1 MPRVTVKSEVL
12 DWAVARSG
20 KDRAKLMK
28 RFAKLD
34 QWERGEVDPTLK
46 QLEDFARATYTPLGY
61 LLLEEPPED
70 KLPIRD
76 FRTVMGRPP
85 RRPTPNLLD
94 TVYLM
99 QRRQDW
105 MREFLELH
113 DAEQLD
119 FIGSATLRTP
129 VIELAGRIRAKL
141 GFGTNWAALH
151 ATWEDALR
159 AMKLAIEEIRVL
171 VFVNG
176 VVGNNTSRTLD
187 PEEFRGFV
195 LTDPV
200 APLIFVNGNDA
211 KGAQMFTFAHE
222 LAHLWLGETGVFAL
236 PNLQPGEN
244 RVEEYC
250 NQVAAEFLI
259 PAVALHEAWDR
270 RANLGHGFQPL
281 ARQFKVSAVVAARRA
296 LDERLINWNEF
307 MALYQSQ
314 GQKVKKKSGGD
325 FFKTQNN
332 RVGVRFAMAVD
343 RATRE
348 GSLLY
353 RDAYNLTG
361 LTSDT
366 FKKYLGKIQTR
377 LRCSTS
383 SGRSSC

>member
-1 MPRVTVKSEVL
+1 
-12 DWAVARSG
+12 
-20 KDRAKLMK
+20 
-28 RFAKLD
+28 
-34 QWERGEVDPTLK
+34 
-46 QLEDFARATYTPLGY
+46 
-61 LLLEEPPED
+61 
-70 KLPIRD
+70 
-76 FRTVMGRPP
+76 
-85 RRPTPNLLD
+85 
-94 TVYLM
+94 M

-113 DAEQLD
+113 DAERLD

-129 VIELAGRIRAKL
+129 VIELASRIRAKL
-141 GFGTNWAALH
+141 GFGVNWAALH

-159 AMKLAIEEIRVL
+159 AMKAAIEEIRVL

-176 VVGNNTSRTLD
+176 IVDNNTHRPLD

-236 PNLQPGEN
+236 PNLQPSEN

-250 NQVAAEFLI
+250 NKVAAEFLV
-259 PAVALHEAWDR
+259 PAEALREVWNR
-270 RANLGHGFQPL
+270 RENLAHGFQPL
-281 ARQFKVSAVVAARRA
+281 ARQFKVSALVAARRA
-296 LDERLINWNEF
+296 LDEGLINRNEF
-307 MALYQSQ
+307 MVFYQ
-314 GQKVKKKSGGD
+314 GQVRRVKKKSGGD
-325 FFKTQNN
+325 FFRTQNN
-332 RVGVRFAMAVD
+332 RVGARFAMAVD

-366 FKKYLGKIQTR
+366 FKKYLEKIQPR
-377 LRCSTS
+377 
-383 SGRSSC
+383 

>member
-1 MPRVTVKSEVL
+1 MPRVAVKQEVL

-20 KDRAKLMK
+20 KGRAKLVK
-28 RFAKLD
+28 RFAKLGE
-34 QWERGEVDPTLK
+34 WERGESDPTLK
-46 QLEDFARATYTPLGY
+46 QLENFARATYTPLGY
-61 LLLEEPPED
+61 LFLEEPPED

-76 FRTVMGRPP
+76 FRTVMGHAP
-85 RRPTPNLLD
+85 RRPSPNLLD

-113 DAEQLD
+113 DAERLD

-151 ATWEDALR
+151 STWEDALR
-159 AMKLAIEEIRVL
+159 AMKLAIEELRVL

-176 VVGNNTSRTLD
+176 IVGNNTSRALD
-187 PEEFRGFV
+187 SEEFRGFV
-195 LTDPV
+195 LTDSV

-222 LAHLWLGETGVFAL
+222 LVHLWLGETGVFAL

-259 PAVALHEAWDR
+259 PAVALHEAWNR
-270 RANLGHGFQPL
+270 RANLDHGFQPL
-281 ARQFKVSAVVAARRA
+281 ARQFKVSALVAARRA

-307 MALYQSQ
+307 MAFYRSQ
-314 GQKVKKKSGGD
+314 GQRAKKKLGGD

-353 RDAYNLTG
+353 RDAYSLTG

-377 LRCSTS
+377 
-383 SGRSSC
+383 

>member
-1 MPRVTVKSEVL
+1 MPRVAVKQGVL

-20 KDRAKLMK
+20 KDRAKLVK
-28 RFAKLD
+28 RFAKLGE
-34 QWERGEVDPTLK
+34 WERGESDPTLK

-61 LLLEEPPED
+61 LFLEEPPED

-76 FRTVMGRPP
+76 FRTVMGRAP
-85 RRPTPNLLD
+85 RRPSPNLLD
-94 TVYLM
+94 TVYQM

-113 DAEQLD
+113 DAERLD
-119 FIGSATLRTP
+119 FMGSATLSTP

-141 GFGTNWAALH
+141 GFGTNWAAAH

-159 AMKLAIEEIRVL
+159 ALKLAIEEIRVL

-176 VVGNNTSRTLD
+176 IVGNNTSRPLD

-195 LTDPV
+195 LTDHV

-259 PAVALHEAWDR
+259 PTEALHEAWNR
-270 RANLGHGFQPL
+270 RANLDHGFQPL
-281 ARQFKVSAVVAARRA
+281 ARQFKVSAMVAARRA

-307 MALYQSQ
+307 MAFYRSQ
-314 GQKVKKKSGGD
+314 GQRAKKKAGGD

-332 RVGVRFAMAVD
+332 RVGVRFAIAVD

-366 FKKYLGKIQTR
+366 FKKYLGKVQTR
-377 LRCSTS
+377 WRCLIP
-383 SGRSSC
+383 SGRSLC

>member
-1 MPRVTVKSEVL
+1 MPRVTVKPEVL

-20 KDRAKLMK
+20 KDRAKLVK

-34 QWERGEVDPTLK
+34 EWERGEVDPTLK

-61 LLLEEPPED
+61 LFLEEPPED

-76 FRTVMGRPP
+76 FRTMMGRAP
-85 RRPTPNLLD
+85 RRPSPNLLD
-94 TVYLM
+94 TVYQM

-113 DAEQLD
+113 DAERLD
-119 FIGSATLRTP
+119 FIGSATQRTP
-129 VIELAGRIRAKL
+129 VIELAGRIRSKL
-141 GFGTNWAALH
+141 GFGPNWAADH

-171 VFVNG
+171 VFFNG
-176 VVGNNTSRTLD
+176 IVGNNTSRALD

-195 LTDPV
+195 LTDQV

-211 KGAQMFTFAHE
+211 KGAQMFTLAHE

-236 PNLQPGEN
+236 PNLQPSEN
-244 RVEEYC
+244 LVEEYC
-250 NQVAAEFLI
+250 NKVAAEFLV
-259 PAVALHEAWDR
+259 PAAALREVWSR
-270 RANLGHGFQPL
+270 RENVSNGFQPV
-281 ARQFKVSAVVAARRA
+281 ARQFKVSALVAARRA
-296 LDERLINWNEF
+296 LDEGLIHWDEF
-307 MALYQSQ
+307 MAFYQ
-314 GQKVKKKSGGD
+314 GQVRRVKKKSGGD
-325 FFKTQNN
+325 FFRTQNN
-332 RVGVRFAMAVD
+332 RVGARFAIAVD

-377 LRCSTS
+377 
-383 SGRSSC
+383 

>member
-1 MPRVTVKSEVL
+1 VKPEVL

-20 KDRAKLMK
+20 KDRAKLAK
-28 RFAKLD
+28 RFAKLEE
-34 QWERGEVDPTLK
+34 WENGDLDPTLK

-61 LLLEEPPED
+61 LFLEEPPED

-76 FRTVMGRPP
+76 FRTVMGRAPL
-85 RRPTPNLLD
+85 RPSPNLLD
-94 TVYLM
+94 TVYQM

-113 DAEQLD
+113 DAERLD

-129 VIELAGRIRAKL
+129 VIELASRIRAKL
-141 GFGTNWAALH
+141 GFGANWAALH

-159 AMKLAIEEIRVL
+159 AMKAAIEEIRVL

-176 VVGNNTSRTLD
+176 IVDNNTHRPLD

-236 PNLQPGEN
+236 PNLQPSEN

-250 NQVAAEFLI
+250 NKVAAEFLV
-259 PAVALHEAWDR
+259 PAEALREVWNR
-270 RANLGHGFQPL
+270 RENLAHGFRPL
-281 ARQFKVSAVVAARRA
+281 ARQFKVSALVAARRA
-296 LDERLINWNEF
+296 LDEGLINRNEF
-307 MALYQSQ
+307 MVFYQ
-314 GQKVKKKSGGD
+314 GQVRRVKKKSGGD
-325 FFKTQNN
+325 FFRTQNN
-332 RVGVRFAMAVD
+332 RVGARFAMAVD

-366 FKKYLGKIQTR
+366 FKKYLEKIQPR
-377 LRCSTS
+377 
-383 SGRSSC
+383 